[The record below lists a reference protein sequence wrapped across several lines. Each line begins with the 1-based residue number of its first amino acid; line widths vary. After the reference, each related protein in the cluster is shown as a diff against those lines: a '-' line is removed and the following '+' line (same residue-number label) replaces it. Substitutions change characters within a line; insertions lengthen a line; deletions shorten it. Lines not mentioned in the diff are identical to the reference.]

1 MAETKEYGGFTY
13 VRQADGSWARQD
25 QPQVFYQDPSAVR
38 GEQRADE
45 DQAMERERLRMAREE
60 AARSA
65 RAETRTEAEF
75 AQEQAEAAELQR
87 TQAASDRNRLA
98 QISAI
103 LDTIDRLEAQT
114 GDGSGIGSIEGQED
128 FRTGDRYMGA
138 SQFFNQDANTVY
150 GLLEQVQGDMTQQVL
165 AQLVKDNGG
174 TGASG
179 MANTAA
185 EAARMAAAIAPLN
198 QNMDPTQFAA
208 GLKKAREYYERLQS
222 SLAGE
227 DQAPNLPEMSE
238 EYQRE
243 LTGNPPPADRTL
255 AGQGATTT
263 TYELPQEYQDRHA
276 AYLRQNWGNITPD
289 GYAQFRAG
297 LDNEFP
303 DVASPDLEAYRA
315 IAPAFNQA
323 AAEGQLPEDMGA
335 VPGAERELSG
345 LEQGVNNFVTDPL
358 GTGLTSAINS
368 ATFGVPDRLA
378 GRRLQA
384 AQELNP
390 KAAFAGDLLGGT
402 VGSSLGIAGATMAG
416 AGRFAPLVGD
426 ALYGTTFGALS
437 DDDPVTG
444 ALIGGAGALV
454 GDQVGKYGGRA
465 IARMRSPDDPLSEGG
480 RAIMETVGDQDEVI
494 DALTRAQTLGVPMTL
509 ADASPELQS
518 LAGSA
523 VRFSPTTAGQARQ
536 TMAMRNEGQL
546 DRLAEAVERALG
558 PVSNIPQRSADLS
571 AQAKANA
578 GPLYDYA
585 YDAPGAAD
593 VDIMDLMGRPT
604 FKAAMKEAYREAA
617 DEGVDPSILGFV
629 MDEAGE
635 VGINPDAF
643 GGVRRA
649 TVNAESNILQPR
661 TIRAYGGREVVKQ
674 GPLDLV
680 GWLRT
685 QGGLRDSGGELSSM
699 GLTNKARG
707 KGAELVGRESEFGP
721 LVNPE
726 DGMDFDTAALYAWEA
741 GYFPELSERPDINT
755 FLDAMRD
762 TADGVSQRFKVDD
775 LPEVE
780 AFRAA
785 RGSNNEIR
793 NANALDGGMWEDVSQ
808 PAGMREAAPA
818 EAYGSEQVVGLDWRG
833 LDYIKR
839 GLDNVIESNTSKID
853 GANPD
858 ARRAAIMKNTLVGRM
873 DAINPEYAA
882 ARQAYAGP
890 MQERAFLSR
899 GQDAITARPDE
910 LSVELANLTPEQRQ
924 QMQLGFQSEIMGRAG
939 NLRNNSNPWAQINTP
954 NAEGRMGALYEGT
967 EDADIARL
975 LDQRDLELQLAGS
988 ANRLIGNSA
997 TAEREIAD
1005 EFFKQRTGM
1014 GADVGMGIIET
1025 GALGGPW
1032 MTVGKSVADRVFK
1045 DRREQAAAAANRALA
1060 DDLGPLLL
1068 SDGPQGGIDALS
1080 GMAAQ
1085 DADYQAIVE
1094 ALLESGDRYGRQAG
1108 TAASGALANRY
1119 GY

>member
-1 MAETKEYGGFTY
+1 MAENRFKKYAD
-13 VRQADGSWARQD
+13 QA
-25 QPQVFYQDPSAVR
+25 PQVFYQDPSAVR
-38 GEQRADE
+38 GEQRE
-45 DQAMERERLRMAREE
+45 EEILRLRREAADRAAANDALNREEKAAEIAREREE
-60 AARSA
+60 AARLERAQASGISDSLAQMRNTIDAA
-65 RAETRTEAEF
+65 RAAQQMGAGGEGIGPWEGSEGFRQSAPLSILGLNSDSLNMEALLETVGSNTAF
-75 AQEQAEAAELQR
+75 
-87 TQAASDRNRLA
+87 
-98 QISAI
+98 
-103 LDTIDRLEAQT
+103 DRLQKMREQSPT
-114 GDGSGIGSIEGQED
+114 GGALGAVSEIELKLLKSSIASLSQRQSPEQFERNLQKVIDSYTRVAGKLSAADQYYRETGSMDGFTPPTDEEL
-128 FRTGDRYMGA
+128 A
-138 SQFFNQDANTVY
+138 SFSFDAP
-150 GLLEQVQGDMTQQVL
+150 
-165 AQLVKDNGG
+165 
-174 TGASG
+174 
-179 MANTAA
+179 
-185 EAARMAAAIAPLN
+185 AP
-198 QNMDPTQFAA
+198 PT
-208 GLKKAREYYERLQS
+208 
-222 SLAGE
+222 
-227 DQAPNLPEMSE
+227 
-238 EYQRE
+238 
-243 LTGNPPPADRTL
+243 PPADRTL

-297 LDNEFP
+297 LDNEFS
-303 DVASPDLEAYRA
+303 DVASPDIEAYRA

-345 LEQGVNNFVTDPL
+345 LEQGVNDFVTDPL

-368 ATFGVPDRLA
+368 AAFGVPDKLA

-546 DRLAEAVERALG
+546 DRLAEAVERDLG

-593 VDIMDLMGRPT
+593 VDIMDLMDRPT

-661 TIRAYGGREVVKQ
+661 TIRSYGGREVVKQ

-785 RGSNNEIR
+785 RGSNTEIR

-858 ARRAAIMKNTLVGRM
+858 ARRAAIMKNTLVSRM

-890 MQERAFLSR
+890 MQERAFLGK

-910 LSVELANLTPEQRQ
+910 LSVELAGLTPEQRQ

-939 NLRNNSNPWAQINTP
+939 NMRNNSNPWAQINTP

-1068 SDGPQGGIDALS
+1068 SDGPQGGIDALT

-1094 ALLESGDRYGRQAG
+1094 ALLESGERYGRQAG

>member
-1 MAETKEYGGFTY
+1 MAENRFKKYAD
-13 VRQADGSWARQD
+13 QA
-25 QPQVFYQDPSAVR
+25 PQVFYQDPSAVR
-38 GEQRADE
+38 GEQRE
-45 DQAMERERLRMAREE
+45 DERLDLSREAAARAAQNDALARQEKADKLAREREE
-60 AARSA
+60 AARLERAQASGISDSLAQMRNTIDAA
-65 RAETRTEAEF
+65 RAAQQMGAGGDGIGPWEGSEGFRQSAPLSILGLNSDSLNMEALLETVGSNTAF
-75 AQEQAEAAELQR
+75 
-87 TQAASDRNRLA
+87 
-98 QISAI
+98 
-103 LDTIDRLEAQT
+103 DRLQKMREQSPT
-114 GDGSGIGSIEGQED
+114 GGALGAVSEIELKLLKSSIASLSQRQSPEQFERNLQKVIDSYTRVAGKLSAADQYYRETGSMDG
-128 FRTGDRYMGA
+128 FT
-138 SQFFNQDANTVY
+138 
-150 GLLEQVQGDMTQQVL
+150 
-165 AQLVKDNGG
+165 
-174 TGASG
+174 
-179 MANTAA
+179 
-185 EAARMAAAIAPLN
+185 P
-198 QNMDPTQFAA
+198 PTD
-208 GLKKAREYYERLQS
+208 EE
-222 SLAGE
+222 LAGFSF
-227 DQAPNLPEMSE
+227 DAPTPPS
-238 EYQRE
+238 
-243 LTGNPPPADRTL
+243 PPADRTL

-297 LDNEFP
+297 LDNEFS

-323 AAEGQLPEDMGA
+323 AEEGQPPEA
-335 VPGAERELSG
+335 VGSVPPATRELSG
-345 LEQGVNNFVTDPL
+345 LEQGVNDFVTSPF
-358 GTGLTSAINS
+358 GTATTSAINS
-368 ATFGVPDRLA
+368 ATFGVPDALA

-390 KAAFAGDLLGGT
+390 KAAFAGDLVGGT
-402 VGSSLGIAGATMAG
+402 VGSVLGGAGATIVG

-480 RAIMETVGDQDEVI
+480 RAIVETVSDQDEVI

-546 DRLAEAVERALG
+546 DRLAEAVERDLG
-558 PVSNIPQRSADLS
+558 PVSNIPQRSADLMQE
-571 AQAKANA
+571 ARAKA
-578 GPLYDYA
+578 GPLYDEAFAGGSVAPLEDQFQNAFAASGSDVASAKKALNDAANSMTQSRARVSRSGDNVYA
-585 YDAPGAAD
+585 NAQALPADRAAVEEYQKSQRKLTEAESVHAQNLERLRRAQEDGSANAPGAIWTPRIQNFLD
-593 VDIMDLMGRPT
+593 
-604 FKAAMKEAYREAA
+604 
-617 DEGVDPSILGFV
+617 DPIAQS
-629 MDEAGE
+629 
-635 VGINPDAF
+635 
-643 GGVRRA
+643 
-649 TVNAESNILQPR
+649 
-661 TIRAYGGREVVKQ
+661 
-674 GPLDLV
+674 
-680 GWLRT
+680 
-685 QGGLRDSGGELSSM
+685 GLRKGLEVQRLEALAEGSRFDPTELAI
-699 GLTNKARG
+699 T
-707 KGAELVGRESEFGP
+707 
-721 LVNPE
+721 
-726 DGMDFDTAALYAWEA
+726 GMDDVGNPVVASVPNMRT
-741 GYFPELSERPDINT
+741 
-755 FLDAMRD
+755 LDA
-762 TADGVSQRFKVDD
+762 
-775 LPEVE
+775 L
-780 AFRAA
+780 
-785 RGSNNEIR
+785 
-793 NANALDGGMWEDVSQ
+793 
-808 PAGMREAAPA
+808 
-818 EAYGSEQVVGLDWRG
+818 
-833 LDYIKR
+833 KR
-839 GLDNVIESNTSKID
+839 GLDELIDEYPKDMAGRPQLDQRGRAIDQVRRSFIKEVDASNP
-853 GANPD
+853 AYAP
-858 ARRAAIMKNTLVGRM
+858 ARA
-873 DAINPEYAA
+873 
-882 ARQAYAGP
+882 AYAGP
-890 MQERAFLSR
+890 AQERDFLRR
-899 GQDAITARPDE
+899 GSSAITARPDE
-910 LSVELANLTPEQRQ
+910 LSVELAGLTPEQRQ

-1032 MTVGKSVADRVFK
+1032 MTVGKSVADRMFK

-1060 DDLGPLLL
+1060 DDMGPLLL
-1068 SDGPQGGIDALS
+1068 SDGPQGGIDALT